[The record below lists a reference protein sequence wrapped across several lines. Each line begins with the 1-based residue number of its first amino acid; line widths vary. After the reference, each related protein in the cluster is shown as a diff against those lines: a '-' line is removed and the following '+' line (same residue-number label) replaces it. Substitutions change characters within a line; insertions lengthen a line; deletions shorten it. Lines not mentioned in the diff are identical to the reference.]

1 MRNFLVWQKS
11 ISSRNAFQLI
21 ADLFL
26 ILEERRGVLTNVLKA
41 SVTNHIHIRNM
52 RDFSYEYDQYTR
64 TGEKYK
70 SKYSLLLLK

>member
-1 MRNFLVWQKS
+1 VRNFLVWQKS

-41 SVTNHIHIRNM
+41 SVTNHIRNM

-70 SKYSLLLLK
+70 STYSLLLLK